1 MTKKPFTNGADDA
14 DWLQALEE
22 VEAITVEAMA
32 EAKERF
38 DAEMAKLKADA
49 KRKTEM
55 LCRELGLDKGLFKA
69 RLADRDE
76 DRKHFAKKQKRAA
89 KMPADK
95 IEVWCDLA
103 GQTSFLPPG
112 EPTPEGKVETLAERA
127 NRLEQEARQ
136 KITEEELAEGE
147 AVFGKTIG
155 GEGD

>member
-1 MTKKPFTNGADDA
+1 MTQKPYTNGADDA

-22 VEAITVEAMA
+22 VEAITVDAMA

-38 DAEMAKLKADA
+38 SNEMAKLKADA

-55 LCRELGLDKGLFKA
+55 LCRELGLDKALFKA
-69 RLADRDE
+69 KLADRDE

-112 EPTPEGKVETLAERA
+112 DPLPEGTVETLAERA
-127 NRLEQEARQ
+127 NRLAREAIQ
-136 KITEEELAEGE
+136 KITDEEQQAGADALNELAGQ
-147 AVFGKTIG
+147 VH
-155 GEGD
+155 

>member
-22 VEAITVEAMA
+22 VETITVEAMA

-38 DAEMAKLKADA
+38 DAEMSKLKADA

-55 LCRELGLDKGLFKA
+55 LCRQHGLDKQIFKA

-112 EPTPEGKVETLAERA
+112 EPPAEGVVETLAERA
-127 NRLEQEARQ
+127 NRLAREAIQ
-136 KITEEELAEGE
+136 KITDEEQHAGAEALDELASGQ
-147 AVFGKTIG
+147 VH
-155 GEGD
+155 